1 MESFGNERSVQ
12 QGEDWNL
19 DLLLSA
25 SDREYI
31 PFIVSSERKNPYFAI
46 TVASTKFE
54 KNLRYV
60 KTWWNSVDNQ
70 LKIPRFYQTTPQ
82 YYGEINDIDGSKI
95 RDLGEIRS
103 FTSSVST
110 GGNVTVSDYVYKT
123 GSANISV
130 VDSAGTT
137 KTYNDSI
144 TNSYVYKYTSQ
155 DDVTDEYG
163 NKPIYYRWFDYFNE
177 SASYEGAASEKYGGL
192 ERLKTAFIPQI
203 PSTDMDNIT
212 YNDKPD
218 TRLLYYYTLA
228 SDEIDPTLGHKPY
241 YYFYFDYQ
249 LEMIDGVETYRLIGR
264 EFNYE
269 CNLIQNFLSKDT
281 REWRSQNYLYQITL
295 VSGYLM
301 HTVLNEIYSDKLN
314 AGFNLDDYPK
324 NQDGTWESTIDTKQ
338 DLISARFKYIKTRW
352 PNEFQSD
359 IDEDS
364 PLGYIEI
371 PEPILRPTKLEVFNN
386 LRTLI

>member
-25 SDREYI
+25 SDKEYI
-31 PFIVSSERKNPYFAI
+31 PFIISSERKNPHFAI

-60 KTWWNSVDNQ
+60 KTWWNSVDSQ
-70 LKIPRFYQTTPQ
+70 LKIPRFYQTVPQ
-82 YYGEINDIDGSKI
+82 YYGEINDIDGANIKN
-95 RDLGEIRS
+95 LGEIIGS
-103 FTSSVST
+103 LTVKVVSQEDVNTS
-110 GGNVTVSDYVYKT
+110 DFVYKNKTVNIT
-123 GSANISV
+123 G
-130 VDSAGTT
+130 T
-137 KTYNDSI
+137 KADNTPIDYTETI
-144 TNSYVYKYTSQ
+144 GNSRVYKYMKNN
-155 DDVTDEYG
+155 DETDEYG
-163 NKPIYYRWFDYFNE
+163 NKPVYYVYFNYDLE
-177 SASYEGAASEKYGGL
+177 ILVTSTKNWENWSDIKYG
-192 ERLKTAFIPQI
+192 FIPNI
-203 PSTDMDNIT
+203 PARNNTNMT
-212 YNDKPD
+212 YGDGPE

-228 SDEIDPTLGHKPY
+228 SDKIDYTLGHKPY
-241 YYFYFDYQ
+241 YYFYFEYI
-249 LEMIDGVETYRLIGR
+249 EEESVYRLVGR
-264 EFNYE
+264 QNEYE
-269 CNLIQNFLSKDT
+269 CNLVQNFLSKDT
-281 REWRSQNYLYQITL
+281 KDWRSQNYLYQVTL

-301 HTVLNEIYSDKLN
+301 HEVLNDIYNDKLN

-324 NQDGTWESTIDTKQ
+324 NQDGTWISTLDTKQ